1 MAERRRD
8 IDSPI
13 SAYWQDVPDDGV
25 GVPASPDTFVYH
37 ERGRLAATDAFACSL
52 PAGPIPPYRRTA
64 AVGSRTGSMT
74 FTATGPTMP
83 RAQAVS
89 RTSPEAPLTADGSA
103 YVDGCGAPYSNAGGV
118 GSGTC
123 IGAAG

>member
-1 MAERRRD
+1 MLTLPE
-8 IDSPI
+8 P
-13 SAYWQDVPDDGV
+13 G
-25 GVPASPDTFVYH
+25 
-37 ERGRLAATDAFACSL
+37 LAATASTDTFACSL

-64 AVGSRTGSMT
+64 AAGSRTESMT
-74 FTATGPTMP
+74 VTAAGLSMP

-89 RTSPEAPLTADGSA
+89 RTSPEASLTTDGSG

-118 GSGTC
+118 GSGMC